1 MKILNSNSPR
11 PTLPQCATIGF
22 FDGVHHGH
30 QALIGQLTGAAKAL
44 NQQSMAITFANHP
57 KRFFHPEEDFFLLNT
72 HSEKAARLG
81 KLPLDHCLML
91 EFNGELAHLTSREFM
106 QWLKEKFHVET
117 LIIGYDH
124 HFGSDRGHGF
134 DDYSRSGEELGIRVI
149 RGERQDVGNDTVSSS
164 MIRKTLANG
173 NVAHANELLGYHYV
187 VKGAVVHGQKIGRS
201 LGFPTANIVVEAEK
215 LIPCDGVYAAWVMIG
230 GERFAG
236 MLNIGNNPTLNNRER
251 SIEVHILGLNRD
263 LYDETIELEFVD
275 KIRDEQKFNS
285 LEELKAQIE
294 RDKKGILAC
303 LNK

>member
-1 MKILNSNSPR
+1 MKILNSHSPR
-11 PTLPQCATIGF
+11 PEQPQCATIGF

-57 KRFFHPEEDFFLLNT
+57 KRFFHPEEPFFLLNT

-91 EFNGELAHLTSREFM
+91 EFNGELAHLTSKEFM
-106 QWLKEKFHVET
+106 MWLKEQFHVET

-124 HFGSDRGHGF
+124 HFGSDRGRDFNYYHAT
-134 DDYSRSGEELGIRVI
+134 GEALGIRVI

-187 VKGAVVHGQKIGRS
+187 VRGTVIHGQKIGRS
-201 LGFPTANIVVEAEK
+201 LGFPTANIMVEAEK
-215 LIPCDGVYAAWVMIG
+215 LIPCDGVYAAWVTIDNQ
-230 GERFAG
+230 RYAG
-236 MLNIGNNPTLNNRER
+236 MLNIGNNPTLNNPER
-251 SIEVHILGLNRD
+251 SIEVHILDFDRN
-263 LYDETIELEFVD
+263 LYDETIEIEFVD
-275 KIRDEQKFNS
+275 KIRAEQRFNS
-285 LEELKAQIE
+285 LDELKAQIE
-294 RDKKGILAC
+294 RDKEGILAV